1 MKILI
6 KQATIIDANSEF
18 NGKIKDILIE
28 NDQIVSIKDS
38 IQDSDAKQIEH
49 SNLHLSPGWV
59 DLKSNFCDPGMEHKE
74 TVESGLDAAAAGG
87 FTHVA
92 ILPSTQPVVDGKSQ
106 IEYLLRKAEAHATS
120 IYPIGAL
127 TVGMKGENLSEM
139 YDMNQCGVKL
149 FTDDLQHVSAGI
161 MYRALLY
168 SKNFNG
174 TVLAFSHNPSITG
187 NGMVNEGMAS
197 TRTGLKADPSI
208 AEIIEIERNIRLTE
222 YTGGNIHLTGVSTA
236 EGVKLIRQAK
246 ANGLSITADAH
257 VSHLVYTEEDVLG
270 FDSNFKLMPPL
281 RFETDRKALWEGIS
295 DGTIDCIVSD
305 HRPHDKEEK
314 DLEFD
319 LADFGTINLQTVF
332 SSLVPTKE
340 FNLTKVINILSNG
353 ARKVLDLPQASINEG
368 NKADI
373 TLFSPDSKWF
383 FSTDNL
389 FSKTL
394 NSPHLNKELMGE
406 VFGII
411 NNGKL
416 ALKELTHGEA

>member
-6 KQATIIDANSEF
+6 KQATIIDQNSEF
-18 NGKIKDILIE
+18 NGMTKDVLIE
-28 NDQIVSIKDS
+28 NNTIVSIKDS

-49 SNLHLSPGWV
+49 SNLHLSNGWI
-59 DLKSNFCDPGMEHKE
+59 DLKSNFCDPGMEHME
-74 TVESGLDAAAAGG
+74 TVETGLDAAAAGG

-92 ILPSTQPVVDGKSQ
+92 VLPSTQPVIDGKSQ
-106 IEYLLRKAEAHATS
+106 IEYLLRKSENHVTTLH
-120 IYPIGAL
+120 PIGAL

-139 YDMNQCGVKL
+139 YDMNQSGVKL
-149 FTDDLQHVSAGI
+149 FTDDLHTVSAGI

-168 SKNFNG
+168 SKNFG
-174 TVLAFSHNPSITG
+174 GKVVAFSHNNSITG

-197 TRTGLKADPSI
+197 TKTGLKADPSI

-246 ANGLSITADAH
+246 QNGLSITSDVH
-257 VSHLVYTEEDVLG
+257 VANLVYTEDDVLG
-270 FDSNFKLMPPL
+270 FDSNFKVMPPL
-281 RFETDRKALWEGIS
+281 RFESDRKALWEGIK

-332 SSLVPTKE
+332 SSLRSAKE
-340 FNLTKVINILSNG
+340 FDLTKIIDVLSNG
-353 ARKVLDLPQASINEG
+353 PRKILDLPSNSIKEG
-368 NKADI
+368 NVADV
-373 TLFSPDSKWF
+373 TLFAPNSTWF
-383 FSTDNL
+383 FSNDLL
-389 FSKTL
+389 FSKTTNTPL
-394 NSPHLNKELMGE
+394 LNKELTGE
-406 VFGII
+406 VYGVI
-411 NNGKL
+411 NNGRV
-416 ALKELTHGEA
+416 AIIELINGEA